1 MTATACD
8 VGRATAGEGNAPET
22 LARRLRTH
30 LQVVAKQ
37 RVPITYQEAVN
48 AVRLTAPNTIHQV
61 TDALEHLM
69 AEDPASGRPFIAAIV
84 ISKARGGLPAPGF
97 AGPPGP
103 AGRLRLQFAIRAGP
117 GPQALQSKRPTRRN
131 IRQ

>member
-69 AEDPASGRPFIAAIV
+69 AEDAASGLLRLRREARTLRRRCHR
-84 ISKARGGLPAPGF
+84 ARGLGVSRSRVQRGCRVLGNASHNG
-97 AGPPGP
+97 
-103 AGRLRLQFAIRAGP
+103 Q
-117 GPQALQSKRPTRRN
+117 
-131 IRQ
+131 

>member
-97 AGPPGP
+97 LPGRQDRP
-103 AGRLRLQFAIRAGP
+103 AASGCSLPFEPVLAHRLFNQRGQP
-117 GPQALQSKRPTRRN
+117 GV
-131 IRQ
+131 I